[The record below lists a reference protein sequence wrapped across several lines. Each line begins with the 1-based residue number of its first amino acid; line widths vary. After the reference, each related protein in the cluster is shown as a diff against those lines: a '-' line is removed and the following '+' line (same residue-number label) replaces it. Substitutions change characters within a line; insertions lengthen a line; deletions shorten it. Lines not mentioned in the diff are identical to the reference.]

1 LPDTETVVRGFE
13 RELDMSLIDISEE
26 NVRKT
31 NVASGLEDLKA
42 SIERLGLIQPIIV
55 MKSGDRFKLIV
66 GQRRLLACQAL
77 GKTRIPAL
85 IVGRVDETTRKLLSF
100 GENVNR
106 KRLPF
111 NDTIAVCDA
120 LFEAKAGSN
129 IDKIAEIA
137 SDLGINE
144 QTVKRYLG
152 YKLIPKKTR
161 DLVTE
166 GKLSADVAARIAS
179 GWFPNEKAINEIAEY
194 ATHLTPPERR
204 RLIEIGAQKGG
215 LSAQEVIEESKKPRE
230 TLELVI
236 HISPAFQKLIEEE
249 ASARNLDVSEFI
261 REAVASYIKGE
272 A

>member
-1 LPDTETVVRGFE
+1 MPDTETIVRGFE

-26 NVRKT
+26 NVRKS
-31 NVASGLEDLKA
+31 NVSSGLEELKA
-42 SIERLGLIQPIIV
+42 SIDRLGLIQPIIV
-55 MKSGDRFKLIV
+55 MKLGDRFKLIV
-66 GQRRLLACQAL
+66 GQRRFLACKAL

-85 IVGRVDETTRKLLSF
+85 IVGKIDETTRKLISF
-100 GENVNR
+100 GENVSR

-120 LFEAKAGSN
+120 LFDAKAGSN

-137 SDLGINE
+137 TDLGINE

-152 YKLIPKKTR
+152 YRLIPKKTR
-161 DLVTE
+161 DLVAG
-166 GKLSADVAARIAS
+166 GKLSADIAARIAS

-204 RLIEIGAQKGG
+204 RLIELGSQKGG
-215 LSAQEVIEESKKPRE
+215 LSAHEVIEESKKPRE

-236 HISPAFQKLIEEE
+236 HITPQFQKLIQEE
-249 ASARNLDVSEFI
+249 ANARNLDVSEFV
-261 REAVASYIKGE
+261 REAITEYVKGE